1 MPIEIRELRIKVTVL
16 DEAPRPASPL
26 APATGLTAAARE
38 QLRQDLAHDLTQDC
52 VRQVLAELQ
61 RRRER

>member
-1 MPIEIRELRIKVTVL
+1 MPIEIRELLIKVTVL
-16 DEAPRPASPL
+16 DEAPRLAGPPAQPA
-26 APATGLTAAARE
+26 APTAGALQ
-38 QLRQDLAHDLTQDC
+38 QLRQELTQDC

>member
-1 MPIEIRELRIKVTVL
+1 MPIEIRELLIKVTVL
-16 DEAPRPASPL
+16 DEAPRPAGPL
-26 APATGLTAAARE
+26 APAAGLTAAHA
-38 QLRQDLAHDLTQDC
+38 QLRQELAHDLTQDC

>member
-1 MPIEIRELRIKVTVL
+1 MPIEIKELLIKVTVL
-16 DEAPRPASPL
+16 DEVPRPVAGPL
-26 APATGLTAAARE
+26 AAAAGLTAAAHA
-38 QLRQDLAHDLTQDC
+38 QLRQDLTQDC